1 MANKTADD
9 GQGKRVTTRQR
20 GANTRIS
27 PSIMKRKIAKVGDK
41 EFASAGKYTQ
51 VNSKGEIVEDSA
63 MNKLRII
70 QGAARSGTVSTN
82 PNSGWGMYEAAKTA
96 AGLFSDGGLGAADIQ
111 DSNNIGYYSYEF
123 PVDALELPASRAE
136 ELRFYRLAYDRDPIV
151 GRAIDMHTE
160 LPVSK
165 MTAEKPKCSSEEYA
179 DYVYDDFQRFMNR
192 TRLFQVIIDA
202 AREYWCIG
210 ETFLFIEDPEDIEP
224 CKAAKELLEKD
235 GKGGGGGKAG
245 DGVEPRDSTFHP
257 PEGGT
262 GDRILEYLQP
272 EKRSSWINKRASV
285 FDELKAAGIDFDFGA
300 DSIIKDLAKVSAKI
314 EATRKDLNK
323 GARKFAKVV
332 GIAPKK
338 LAKMILASENNEKL
352 SKLIRGEKG
361 DDTYPLQILAEM
373 SKTAQPPAAP
383 AAPSADAPAGDAGA
397 GTPPGADVPAGDPAA
412 GDPAAGGEGAPLG
425 EGGLGDVE
433 GMGGGAPMGG
443 GGGGGGPITP
453 ADAAPGVKDAI
464 AMGATISAQRELM
477 EMKHLLKL
485 LEKKKELLEEL
496 KEIREKKRE
505 ELELFGHIEN
515 KDYEGPDRIQILP
528 PEQIEITNEGTM
540 VDGPTIYYK
549 PPEAQKQAYM
559 DDPEVPNQVKDVIQ
573 TEGKI
578 PLNNDP
584 FQGSYV
590 IHFAR
595 KKSGYELHGRSIL
608 QRCIRTVIY
617 REKLRQVQSTLA
629 SRNMTPKRLIVAPDI
644 PASEVIALRAH
655 IDEAIADPDY
665 SVVVNYEC
673 RWDEIGSEGRLLS
686 LDAEWQHTNSDLA
699 IGLGLSPEILIG
711 EGMYSGNH
719 VQLQLMETSY
729 AQFRDLLTH
738 VIEQEIFR
746 PYAMK
751 KGYYEMDKYGRPR
764 WIYPKITFSRMAL
777 RDQGDIYDMLFN
789 LYSKGSLPVDIIYEF
804 LDIDPEDAQRELE
817 DNLFTVKDSK
827 FNEMLSNIYNSVGDW
842 LMTNTDLG
850 KRITKGLD
858 LNAVEAEGEDEG
870 PEGSGEGMG

>member
-1 MANKTADD
+1 MAKKTAAGVVDPDD
-9 GQGKRVTTRQR
+9 GQGRRLNTRER
-20 GANTRIS
+20 GANLRIGS
-27 PSIMKRKIAKVGDK
+27 SLIKRKIAKVGGK

-51 VNSKGEIVEDSA
+51 VNNKGEIVEDSA
-63 MNKLRII
+63 MNKLRAI
-70 QGAARSGTVSTN
+70 QGAVRGGTVSTN

-96 AGLFSDGGLGAADIQ
+96 AGLFSDGGVGMADIA

-224 CKAAKELLEKD
+224 CKAAKDLLEKE
-235 GKGGGGGKAG
+235 GKMSG
-245 DGVEPRDSTFHP
+245 DGTEEGTESAFHP
-257 PEGGT
+257 PMGGT
-262 GDRILEYLQP
+262 ADKILEYLEP
-272 EKRSSWINKRASV
+272 AKRSSWIKKRASV
-285 FDELKAAGIDFDFGA
+285 FDELKAAGIP
-300 DSIIKDLAKVSAKI
+300 IDLYNDDTPAVVAQI
-314 EATRKDLNK
+314 EANRKELNK
-323 GARKFAKVV
+323 KTRKFAKTA
-332 GIAPKK
+332 GLAPKK
-338 LAKMILASENNEKL
+338 LAQMILTAEDVKKL
-352 SKLIRGEKG
+352 SKLIRNEKG
-361 DDTYPLQILAEM
+361 DDAYPIQVLAEM
-373 SKTAQPPAAP
+373 SKVAQPPAP
-383 AAPSADAPAGDAGA
+383 AAPAGDAGA
-397 GTPPGADVPAGDPAA
+397 GTPPGADAPVDAPAGDPAA
-412 GDPAAGGEGAPLG
+412 GDPAAGGAEGAPLG
-425 EGGLGDVE
+425 DAGLGDVD
-433 GMGGGAPMGG
+433 MGGGAGAGAPMG

-453 ADAAPGVKDAI
+453 AGAAPGVKDAI
-464 AMGATISAQRELM
+464 AMGASISAQRELM

-496 KEIREKKRE
+496 KDIREKKRE
-505 ELELFGHIEN
+505 EMELFSHIEN

-549 PPEAQKQAYM
+549 PPEAQKQAYL
-559 DDPEVPNQVKDVIQ
+559 DDPDVPNDVKDVIQ

-644 PASEVIALRAH
+644 PASEVMALRAH
-655 IDEAIADPDY
+655 VDEAIADPDY

-673 RWDEIGSEGRLLS
+673 HWDEIGSEGRLLS

-711 EGMYSGNH
+711 EGMYSGNRI
-719 VQLQLMETSY
+719 QLEIMNVSY
-729 AQFRDLLTH
+729 LQFRDLLTY
-738 VIEQEIFR
+738 VIEEQIFK

-751 KGYYEMDKYGRPR
+751 KGFYEMDKYGRPR
-764 WIYPKITFSRMAL
+764 WIYPKVTFSRNAL
-777 RDQGDIYDMLFN
+777 RDSGDLYDCLFN
-789 LYSKGSLPVDIIYEF
+789 LYAKGSLSVDYMYEF
-804 LDIDPEDAQRELE
+804 LNIDPEDATRKLE
-817 DNLFTVKDSK
+817 DDLFTVKDSK

-850 KRITKGLD
+850 KRIVKGLD
-858 LNAVEAEGEDEG
+858 LNEVDAAVEEDSEI
-870 PEGSGEGMG
+870 EGSGEGM

>member
-1 MANKTADD
+1 
-9 GQGKRVTTRQR
+9 
-20 GANTRIS
+20 
-27 PSIMKRKIAKVGDK
+27 MKRKIAKVGGK

-210 ETFLFIEDPEDIEP
+210 ETFLFIEDPEEIEP
-224 CKAAKELLEKD
+224 CKAAKKILEKE
-235 GKGGGGGKAG
+235 GKRGG
-245 DGVEPRDSTFHP
+245 DGSEPGVESGWQP
-257 PEGGT
+257 PMGGT
-262 GDRILEYLQP
+262 ADRILEYLQP
-272 EKRSSWINKRASV
+272 EKRSSWIKKRASV
-285 FDELKAAGIDFDFGA
+285 FDELKTAGIP
-300 DSIIKDLAKVSAKI
+300 IDLQIEDTAKEIGKVAAKI
-314 EATRKDLNK
+314 EQVRKELNK
-323 GARKFAKVV
+323 KARKFARVI

-338 LAKMILASENNEKL
+338 LAKMVLASETNEKL
-352 SKLIRGEKG
+352 SKLIRNEKG
-361 DDTYPLQILAEM
+361 DDQYPIQILAEM
-373 SKTAQPPAAP
+373 SKVAQPPAGGAPTAP
-383 AAPSADAPAGDAGA
+383 AAEPPAGDAGG
-397 GTPPGADVPAGDPAA
+397 GTPPGADAA
-412 GDPAAGGEGAPLG
+412 DPAAGGDPAAPGAEGAPLG
-425 EGGLGDVE
+425 EGGLGDVD
-433 GMGGGAPMGG
+433 MGGGAGG
-443 GGGGGGPITP
+443 GVPTGGGGGGPITP
-453 ADAAPGVKDAI
+453 ADAAPSVKDAI

-505 ELELFGHIEN
+505 ELELFSHIEN

-559 DDPEVPNQVKDVIQ
+559 DDPDVPNQVKDVIQ

-729 AQFRDLLTH
+729 AQFRDLLTY

>member
-1 MANKTADD
+1 MAKKTVAAFPEDE
-9 GQGKRVTTRQR
+9 GKRANRTTRER
-20 GANTRIS
+20 GANTRIA
-27 PSIMKRKIAKVGDK
+27 PSVQRRKIAKVNGK
-41 EFASAGKYTQ
+41 QHFSAGRYTQ
-51 VNSKGEIVEDSA
+51 LNSKGEVVEDSA
-63 MNKLRII
+63 ISKLRAI
-70 QGAARSGTVSTN
+70 QGAVKGGTVSSN
-82 PNSGWGMYEAAKTA
+82 PNAGWGMYEAAKTA
-96 AGLFSDGGLGAADIQ
+96 AGLFSDGGVGFADIA

-210 ETFLFIEDPEDIEP
+210 ETFMFIEDPEEIEP
-224 CKAAKELLEKD
+224 CKAAKDILDKE
-235 GKGGGGGKAG
+235 GKGGGAG
-245 DGVEPRDSTFHP
+245 TEEGTESAWNP
-257 PEGGT
+257 PTGGT
-262 GDRILEYLQP
+262 ADKILDYLQP
-272 EKRSSWINKRASV
+272 EKRSSWVQKRATII
-285 FDELKAAGIDFDFGA
+285 DELKTAGIGFDLYDD
-300 DSIIKDLAKVSAKI
+300 DSGTVQSLID
-314 EATRKDLNK
+314 ENRKELNK
-323 GARKFAKVV
+323 KTRKFAKTA
-332 GIAPKK
+332 GIAPKR
-338 LAKMILASENNEKL
+338 LAKMILLAEDNNKL
-352 SKLIRGEKG
+352 AKLIRGEHG
-361 DDTYPLQILAEM
+361 DDTYPIQVLADGM
-373 SKTAQPPAAP
+373 QKTAQPPAP
-383 AAPSADAPAGDAGA
+383 AAPAEGPAGGGGDAGA
-397 GTPPGADVPAGDPAA
+397 GTPPGADAPIDAPAGDP
-412 GDPAAGGEGAPLG
+412 AGGEGAPLG
-425 EGGLGDVE
+425 EGGLGDVD
-433 GMGGGAPMGG
+433 MGGGAPPMGG

-453 ADAAPGVKDAI
+453 AGAAPGVKDAI

-477 EMKHLLKL
+477 EMRHLLKL

-496 KEIREKKRE
+496 KEIREKKKE
-505 ELELFGHIEN
+505 ELELFSHIEN

-559 DDPEVPNQVKDVIQ
+559 DDPSVPNSVKDVIQ
-573 TEGKI
+573 TEGKV
-578 PLNNDP
+578 PLNSDP

-644 PASEVIALRAH
+644 GPAEVMALRAH
-655 IDEAIADPDY
+655 VDEAIADPDY

-711 EGMYSGNH
+711 EGMYSGNRI
-719 VQLQLMETSY
+719 QLEIMNVSY
-729 AQFRDLLTH
+729 LQFRDLLTY
-738 VIEQEIFR
+738 VIEEQIFK

-751 KGYYEMDKYGRPR
+751 KGFYEMDKYGRPR
-764 WIYPKITFSRMAL
+764 WIYPKVTFSRMAL
-777 RDQGDIYDMLFN
+777 RDSGDLYDMLFN

-804 LDIDPEDAQRELE
+804 LNLDPEDCERKLE
-817 DNLFTVKDSK
+817 DAMFTVKDSK
-827 FNEMLSNIYNSVGDW
+827 FNELLSNIYNSVGDW
-842 LMTNTDLG
+842 LMQNTDLG

-858 LNAVEAEGEDEG
+858 LNEVEAEGEDEG
-870 PEGSGEGMG
+870 PEGSGEGM